1 MAKVAMKVSF
11 DKKRFFY
18 NNFADKQSYTLFKI
32 FSVVAIAFIDD
43 ADNPEAGHTYPYDLK
58 VVSENA
64 DEITILASGN
74 PNVFLIAY
82 SGERVSYLN

>member
-1 MAKVAMKVSF
+1 MKASF
-11 DKKRFFY
+11 DKNFFTMTSQL
-18 NNFADKQSYTLFKI
+18 NKVYTLFKI
-32 FSVVAIAFIDD
+32 FLVVAIAFIDD

-64 DEITILASGN
+64 DEITILATGN

-82 SGERVSYLN
+82 SGERVSNYIS